1 MPIHGHAW
9 ILSCLSWSQLVLL
22 PCYWLSS
29 KWTLTVIQA
38 QYIPVEA
45 FELFRNESQ
54 ERLQVPISVLL
65 TLHRGMGSSV
75 RTSCSWHL
83 TSSRSLV
90 CVSEIS
96 HSPGKYQGLSN
107 EWPLWGP
114 PCFEA
119 NGPASIS
126 PTNGSSAWL
135 LTPKLSILLSQSH
148 DLTSTCLSTSVF
160 WAEENSSPDQQPTKN
175 ISRHS
180 VHPAKASQMVLLESG
195 KQPP

>member
-1 MPIHGHAW
+1 
-9 ILSCLSWSQLVLL
+9 
-22 PCYWLSS
+22 
-29 KWTLTVIQA
+29 
-38 QYIPVEA
+38 
-45 FELFRNESQ
+45 
-54 ERLQVPISVLL
+54 
-65 TLHRGMGSSV
+65 MGSSV

-96 HSPGKYQGLSN
+96 HSSGKYQGLSN

-114 PCFEA
+114 PCFEV

-126 PTNGSSAWL
+126 TTNGSSAWL

-160 WAEENSSPDQQPTKN
+160 WAEENSYPDQQPTKTSQGIACIQLRLARWFCLKVGSSLPRGDTPPPRS
-175 ISRHS
+175 ISLDCF
-180 VHPAKASQMVLLESG
+180 K
-195 KQPP
+195 